1 VLIIAEINVDGFCII
16 SLFDTSNNN
25 VLIKRLSMSQETEY
39 DLCIIGGGAA
49 GLVTAAG
56 AATLG
61 AKVILIEKDKL
72 GGECL
77 YTGCVPS
84 KALIHSARVAYDIKT
99 AKQVGLTARL
109 YAVKQSK
116 VMQRVAEVIKHIE
129 PNDSPERFRDMG
141 VEVLFSTAKFIDAD
155 TLSAGERTITAK
167 HFVLATGSRPT
178 IPDIVGL
185 DTVDYHTHETIFK
198 LQDNIDHLI
207 ILGGG
212 PIACELGQSFA
223 RLGSTVSIIAR
234 SGLMPREDSD
244 MLAVVQQQFEAEGI
258 TVYSNNDVGQVIK
271 TESGLAVQLND
282 DEMTTIEGSHLLI
295 ATGRTANIDS
305 LGLEHA
311 GVDSNNGHLILDNR
325 LRTSNSRIFACGDVA
340 GPFLFTHMAEHQ
352 AGIVLRNTL
361 FRLPIKSQTSNI
373 PWCTFTSPELARVGL
388 SEQEARTQGIKHHVY
403 SFPFEEIDRAIT
415 DAQTV
420 GMAKIITSPR
430 GKILGACIVGPQ
442 AGELIA
448 EYVLA
453 ISVGLKLS
461 ALSKTIHVYP
471 TLAQINRRVADQRL
485 KAALTPTRKKWMKR
499 LFGLRGQS

>member
-1 VLIIAEINVDGFCII
+1 
-16 SLFDTSNNN
+16 
-25 VLIKRLSMSQETEY
+25 MSRETEY

-61 AKVILIEKDKL
+61 AKVVLIETNKL

-84 KALIHSARVAYDIKT
+84 KALIHSAQVAHSINTARQSGLSASLHTVAQGSVMRRVAD
-99 AKQVGLTARL
+99 
-109 YAVKQSK
+109 
-116 VMQRVAEVIKHIE
+116 VIKRIE

-141 VEVLFSTAKFIDAD
+141 VEVLFSTAKFIDD
-155 TLSAGERTITAK
+155 KTLSAGERTITAK
-167 HFVLATGSRPT
+167 HFVLATGSRPA

-185 DTVDYHTHETIFK
+185 DSVDYHTHETIFS
-198 LQDNIDHLI
+198 LQDNIEHLI

-244 MLAVVQQQFEAEGI
+244 MVAVVEQQFEAEGI
-258 TVYSNNDVGQVIK
+258 MVYSNSDVRQVIK
-271 TESGLAVQLND
+271 IENGLAVQLND
-282 DEMTTIEGSHLLI
+282 AELTTIEGSHLLI
-295 ATGRTANIDS
+295 ATGRRANIDS

-311 GVDSNNGHLILDNR
+311 DVDSHNSHLILDSR
-325 LRTSNSRIFACGDVA
+325 LRTTNRRIFACGDVA

-361 FRLPIKSQTSNI
+361 FRLPVKSQTCNI

-388 SEQEARTQGIKHHVY
+388 SEQEARAQGIKHHVY

-415 DAQTV
+415 DDKTA
-420 GMAKIITSPR
+420 GMAKIITSPN

-461 ALSKTIHVYP
+461 ALSKTIHIYP

-485 KAALTPTRKKWMKR
+485 KAALTPTRKKWMKC